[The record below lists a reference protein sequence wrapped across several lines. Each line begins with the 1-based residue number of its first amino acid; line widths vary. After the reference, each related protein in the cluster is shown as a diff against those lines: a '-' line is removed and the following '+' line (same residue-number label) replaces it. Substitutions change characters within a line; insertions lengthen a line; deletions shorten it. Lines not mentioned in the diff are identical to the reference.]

1 MKSFWKKI
9 LFQTTLKSNEEKA
22 KFITS
27 DYKLAKALRE
37 LKINTFRNIK
47 DSILICLLYTSPS
60 PRDRTRSRMPSSA

>member
-47 DSILICLLYTSPS
+47 DSILIT
-60 PRDRTRSRMPSSA
+60 TGIFSAAFGFKGFYLRINS